1 MLRSSTEGPAP
12 QGFHSGA
19 DRNIQQFPNEL
30 LSYHGKG
37 CGFREPD
44 LTGRYIWLGDPGL
57 CTGED
62 SSMPLLGFPS
72 SFCLEFEGRS
82 WRRATI
88 LEPKVMAMD
97 DSQANGAV
105 LVGTCAASC

>member
-1 MLRSSTEGPAP
+1 
-12 QGFHSGA
+12 
-19 DRNIQQFPNEL
+19 
-30 LSYHGKG
+30 
-37 CGFREPD
+37 
-44 LTGRYIWLGDPGL
+44 
-57 CTGED
+57 
-62 SSMPLLGFPS
+62 MPLLGFPS